1 VKPLKLLIETTGEV
15 TAIYSDAL
23 ADLCDEGAATITRA
37 SHVEPVVL
45 ENPAGEVESGWAAT
59 MNNGIMIGPFRLRQ
73 TALDA
78 EVDYLERILLG
89 L

>member
-1 VKPLKLLIETTGEV
+1 MKPLKLLIETTGEI

-23 ADLCDEGAATITRA
+23 ADLCDEGTATITRA

-45 ENPAGEVESGWAAT
+45 ENPAGEVMSGWAAT
-59 MNNGIMIGPFRLRQ
+59 MNNGIMIGPFRLRSE
-73 TALDA
+73 ALEA
-78 EVDYLERILLG
+78 EVTYLEQRLG